1 MAVKDPVLG
10 ADTRSVFSRLRHEE
24 KGFGLLELLISI
36 VILNIGILAIVAAF
50 NSGAISLLRAG
61 QVSTASALADQQ
73 LELYRAVHYTDIY
86 LDTTSESTAQTDTV
100 YNCDKAMGATCGA
113 NTQVTQAFA
122 LLTGES
128 GSPPPRC
135 NARRTLLGPDKH
147 RYRVD
152 TFIRLDYPTTSATSR
167 QVKVVTVVVRDGN
180 KLTRTLSRESS
191 TFDQMTGL

>member
-1 MAVKDPVLG
+1 VTVNDPRFR

-36 VILNIGILAIVAAF
+36 VILNIGILAIVAAL

-73 LELYRAVHYTDIY
+73 MELYRAVHYTDIY
-86 LDTTSESTAQTDTV
+86 LDTTSESTARSDTI

-113 NTQVTQAFA
+113 NTQVTQTCT
-122 LLTGES
+122 LLTGET
-128 GSPPPRC
+128 GSPTARC

-152 TFIRLDYPTTSATSR
+152 TFIVLQYPTTSATSR
-167 QVKVVTVVVRDGN
+167 QVKLVTVVVRDGN
-180 KLTRTLSRESS
+180 TLARTLARESS